1 MLAVHAPRG
10 DRAAR
15 WEDAGMAHSER
26 AERLRELLAGRE
38 MVVAPFVFDALQAKV
53 AEACGF
59 DAVYMTGFGTAA
71 ARGHPDLGLLTL
83 DEMVANARY
92 IARAVRVPL
101 ICDADTGY
109 GNPINVWRTVREYE
123 SAGAAAILAGKQV
136 IASEEMVSKL
146 RAACEARRGELV
158 IIARTDAL
166 AVHGWDEAEARARA
180 YRAAGADLVFV
191 DGIRSRDDLETYA
204 SRLADLPRLYN
215 GAVPVADVEK
225 LGFRLMIHAATLL
238 ALYDGMRRALRELR
252 ETGGIEG
259 GADPSLFVELIQ
271 LLGVPEAIERE
282 KRYRADDRQP

>member
-1 MLAVHAPRG
+1 
-10 DRAAR
+10 
-15 WEDAGMAHSER
+15 MANSER
-26 AERLRELLAGRE
+26 AGRLRELLARRE
-38 MVVAPFVFDALQAKV
+38 MVVAPFVFDALQARA

-71 ARGHPDLGLLTL
+71 ARGHPDLGLLTM
-83 DEMVANARY
+83 DEMVTNARY
-92 IARAVRVPL
+92 IARAVDVPL
-101 ICDADTGY
+101 VCDADTGY
-109 GNPINVWRTVREYE
+109 GNAINVWRTVREYE
-123 SAGAAAILAGKQV
+123 AAGVAAIHLEDQVWPKRCGFLAGKQV
-136 IASEEMVSKL
+136 IAPEEMVSKL

-166 AVHGWDEAEARARA
+166 AVHGWDDAEARARA

-252 ETGGIEG
+252 ETGQIERA
-259 GADPSLFVELIQ
+259 ADPSLFVELLQ
-271 LLGVPEAIERE
+271 LLRVPEAVERE
-282 KRYRADDRQP
+282 KRYRAP